1 MLRYV
6 IRRLLY
12 LIPLFFGILIL
23 VFVASRL
30 AGDPVKLMTAFN
42 PRITQ
47 AAVQNLREYYGL
59 DKPLYYQFF
68 LYVWN
73 LLQGN
78 LGNSYQI
85 RGGTAVSTLIG
96 NYTWETFKLQ
106 LSALFFSLL

>member
-6 IRRLLY
+6 VRRLLY

-23 VFVASRL
+23 VFVATRL

-42 PRITQ
+42 PRIRPEAIQRLT
-47 AAVQNLREYYGL
+47 EYYGL

-68 LYVWN
+68 LYLWN

-78 LGNSYQI
+78 LGNAYVI
-85 RGGTAVSTLIG
+85 RGGTAVATLIG
-96 NYTWETFKLQ
+96 DYAW
-106 LSALFFSLL
+106 